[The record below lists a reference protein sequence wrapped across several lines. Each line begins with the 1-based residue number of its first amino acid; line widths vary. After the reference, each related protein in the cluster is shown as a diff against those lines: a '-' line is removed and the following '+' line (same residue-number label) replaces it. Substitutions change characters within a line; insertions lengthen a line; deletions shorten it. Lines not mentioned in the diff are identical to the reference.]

1 MIAEVEV
8 AGGSTDLDMLSYST
22 RTALEVVGR
31 AGLGYS
37 FDPNLQDTA
46 GEYVK
51 AMKDVFP
58 TLASLVVPQQILTR
72 LVKLGTARMR
82 RFVVL
87 LPVCPDVLERLSM
100 CSKR

>member
-46 GEYVK
+46 
-51 AMKDVFP
+51 
-58 TLASLVVPQQILTR
+58 
-72 LVKLGTARMR
+72 LG
-82 RFVVL
+82 
-87 LPVCPDVLERLSM
+87 
-100 CSKR
+100 